1 MENIFMMHPFI
12 LNVRAARISARN
24 ERSRVRPTSN
34 RHLARR
40 RRVTSI
46 ILQSFT
52 YESQTPWITTFL
64 VVDEDAVMDLRF
76 SFLALV
82 FLASRGHGSWIFGER
97 ELPMVSPC
105 DDSSTSPTDL
115 LKAYSNKWTWT
126 TASGTRR
133 CCLESTSRRAGCA
146 AVTSVLVS
154 ARPLQLLSNLQHQ
167 HFVRIVAYSSQPDLL
182 KN

>member
-82 FLASRGHGSWIFGER
+82 FLASRGHGSWIFGDRGAGAADGITMRRLIDFAYGPFESLF
-97 ELPMVSPC
+97 EQVDL
-105 DDSSTSPTDL
+105 DDGFWD
-115 LKAYSNKWTWT
+115 
-126 TASGTRR
+126 
-133 CCLESTSRRAGCA
+133 
-146 AVTSVLVS
+146 
-154 ARPLQLLSNLQHQ
+154 
-167 HFVRIVAYSSQPDLL
+167 
-182 KN
+182 